1 MNRTAHPLSH
11 RIAPALGSM
20 LLGLTGGLHAQE
32 GTDPTP
38 ATSVPTLE
46 RVEALPPE
54 EEIIDLY
61 RFENPVIVEPNRFAE
76 AYKPEPSLEEIA
88 LEHGGLIQHGINLGL
103 EKSWRGIKKVTGM
116 RAQTQ
121 AATARPPPLDEEQLR
136 RAARLCAAPGND
148 CASSE

>member
-1 MNRTAHPLSH
+1 MDRTEHPQ
-11 RIAPALGSM
+11 RIAPVLGSM
-20 LLGLTGGLHAQE
+20 LLGLAGGLYAQE
-32 GTDPTP
+32 GTGPTP
-38 ATSVPTLE
+38 ATNVPTLE

-54 EEIIDLY
+54 EETLDLY
-61 RFENPVIVEPNRFAE
+61 RFENPVVVEPNRFAE

-103 EKSWRGIKKVTGM
+103 GKSWRGIKKATDM

-121 AATARPPPLDEEQLR
+121 AAKARPPPLDEGQR
-136 RAARLCAAPGND
+136 QRAAKLCAIPGND